1 MSAPKSVIV
10 GLGNPI
16 LSDDAVGIV
25 VARRVYESLNPDAG
39 VDFIE
44 AGVGGFE
51 LVEML
56 YGYDKAIIVDAM
68 QTDHASPG
76 EFFLVDL
83 STATPP
89 EIPTMIHHVGLI
101 EGLELARRLNM
112 RVPRTVRV
120 YGIEVEDITTFGTSM
135 TDAVAAT
142 VPRMVEH
149 ILSAEFGMFTH
160 AILKPVSVR
169 AGGPHGPATR

>member
-1 MSAPKSVIV
+1 MSALKSVIV

-25 VARRVYESLNPDAG
+25 VARRVYESLNPDAN

-56 YGYDKAIIVDAM
+56 YGYDKAVMVDAI
-68 QTDHASPG
+68 QTDRASPG

-83 STATPP
+83 LTAAPP
-89 EIPTMIHHVGLI
+89 EIPAMTHHVGLI

-112 RVPRTVRV
+112 RVPTSVRV
-120 YGIEVEDITTFGTSM
+120 YGIEVEDIRTFGTSM
-135 TDAVAAT
+135 TDAVAAA

-149 ILSAEFGMFTH
+149 ILSAEFSMFTRR
-160 AILKPVSVR
+160 R
-169 AGGPHGPATR
+169 APTLC

>member
-1 MSAPKSVIV
+1 
-10 GLGNPI
+10 
-16 LSDDAVGIV
+16 
-25 VARRVYESLNPDAG
+25 VYESLNPTVCQTATNCDAN

-56 YGYDKAIIVDAM
+56 YGYDKAVIVDAM
-68 QTDHASPG
+68 QTDRASPG

-83 STATPP
+83 LTAAPP
-89 EIPTMIHHVGLI
+89 EIPAVCQTATNCAMTHHVGLI

-112 RVPRTVRV
+112 RVPGSVRV

-135 TDAVAAT
+135 TDAVAAA

-149 ILSAEFGMFTH
+149 ILSAEFGMFTRC
-160 AILKPVSVR
+160 LSNGDKLCRR
-169 AGGPHGPATR
+169 AHMLS